1 MKCPKCGAEIKF
13 YNLKPNCK
21 SCGVNI
27 MYYTQESGLVRD
39 AKMSELE
46 FASARIFGAKLLA
59 AFISGPLQII
69 RIITT
74 VLCLASLIVPY
85 VTFNIS
91 MPLFN
96 SEFSVGGIGIYKM
109 ISSGSLFLMGSLLNS
124 TLYSGVSFYISIC
137 LTVFI
142 IAAFLCIA
150 LTVISILSFLDVNL
164 FSKGAGIVS
173 LCAAGYNI
181 AAFFVILGIKFIST
195 DFTYASMSLGFGA
208 IVSAV
213 ILTLNGII
221 NLLLSKKD
229 IKLKIRENDI
239 ERREFL
245 KAVKK
250 GEISVDELSLPVFET
265 EEEKQQR
272 LKNLEEALKNEEEGR
287 E

>member
-1 MKCPKCGAEIKF
+1 MKCPKCETEIKF

-21 SCGVNI
+21 NCGVNI
-27 MYYTQESGLVRD
+27 LYYTQESGLIRD

-74 VLCLASLIVPY
+74 ILCLASLIIPY
-85 VTFNIS
+85 VTFSLS

-96 SEFSVGGIGIYKM
+96 TEFSIGGIGIYKM
-109 ISSGSLFLMGSLLNS
+109 ISSGSLFIIGNLLNS
-124 TLYSGVSFYISIC
+124 TLYSEIGFSISIC
-137 LTVFI
+137 LTILI
-142 IAAFLCIA
+142 IAAVLCIA
-150 LTVISILSFLDVNL
+150 LTVISLLSFLDVNL

-173 LCAAGYNI
+173 FCAAGFNI
-181 AAFFVILGIKFIST
+181 AAFIVILAVV
-195 DFTYASMSLGFGA
+195 FTADDSAYSSVSLGFGSL
-208 IVSAV
+208 VSAV
-213 ILTLNGII
+213 ILTVNGII
-221 NLLLSKKD
+221 NLLLSKKE
-229 IKLKIRENDI
+229 IKLKIKDNDM
-239 ERREFL
+239 ERKEFL

-250 GEISVDELSLPVFET
+250 GEINIDDLSLPVFET

-272 LKNLEEALKNEEEGR
+272 LKDLEEALKNEEEGR